1 MLLRVRL
8 EGGTVCEWCV
18 CSEKAVTNTLRTKG
32 QLLGTQAYTRREA
45 RDRISQT
52 NPRCIGSVALP
63 PSRQL

>member
-32 QLLGTQAYTRREA
+32 QLLGTQAYTRREQEIESPRA
-45 RDRISQT
+45 NISALHR
-52 NPRCIGSVALP
+52 PRRAAAFP
-63 PSRQL
+63 